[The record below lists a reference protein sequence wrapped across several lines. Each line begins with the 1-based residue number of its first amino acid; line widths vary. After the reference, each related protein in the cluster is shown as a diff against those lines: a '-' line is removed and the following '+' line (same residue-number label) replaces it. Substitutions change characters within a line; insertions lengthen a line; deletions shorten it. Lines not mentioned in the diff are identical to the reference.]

1 MSTDLA
7 VIEAA
12 LAAATPGPW
21 QEGARS
27 SVIAPHRE
35 GRHDRLVALLP
46 AFTPEDAINRALIAN
61 APAWL
66 AELVERVKA
75 AEAEVE
81 RLREAVQDFAD
92 YGTRHD
98 TTPTISAEPD
108 VLWWYGYIQSMDRGV
123 RERGRRA
130 LNHTGGISP
139 GPVLID
145 EVHRFTSANSP
156 GVDDTTLRARAE
168 DATEPKSCSC
178 RACNPDSRRMI
189 VCATCGNKRCPHA
202 SNHAYQCTW
211 SNEPDQEPI
220 LRPTDQRYEP
230 PAVDDESGCCRG

>member
-1 MSTDLA
+1 MSIDLA

-12 LAAATPGPW
+12 LKAATNYPWKVTDLRNAPDGNRDCIWVDADPGN
-21 QEGARS
+21 EGSRTYRTVAEMTED
-27 SVIAPHRE
+27 E
-35 GRHDRLVALLP
+35 GLQIVWSLS
-46 AFTPEDAINRALIAN
+46 DAHLIAN

-130 LNHTGGISP
+130 LNHTGGVTPEPATS
-139 GPVLID
+139 GQRN
-145 EVHRFTSANSP
+145 RFTSANSRE
-156 GVDDTTLRARAE
+156 VDETTPRARAE
-168 DATEPKSCSC
+168 DAT
-178 RACNPDSRRMI
+178 
-189 VCATCGNKRCPHA
+189 
-202 SNHAYQCTW
+202 
-211 SNEPDQEPI
+211 EPI

-230 PAVDDESGCCRG
+230 PADRSGL

>member
-12 LAAATPGPW
+12 LA
-21 QEGARS
+21 E
-27 SVIAPHRE
+27 
-35 GRHDRLVALLP
+35 LP
-46 AFTPEDAINRALIAN
+46 AWPWPVSDRQAD
-61 APAWL
+61 WL
-66 AELVERVKA
+66 RETAAELVERVKA

-130 LNHTGGISP
+130 LNHTGGVTPEPATS
-139 GPVLID
+139 GQRN
-145 EVHRFTSANSP
+145 RFTSANSRE
-156 GVDDTTLRARAE
+156 VDETTLRARAE
-168 DATEPKSCSC
+168 DA
-178 RACNPDSRRMI
+178 A
-189 VCATCGNKRCPHA
+189 
-202 SNHAYQCTW
+202 
-211 SNEPDQEPI
+211 EPI
-220 LRPTDQRYEP
+220 LRTDGE
-230 PAVDDESGCCRG
+230 AKA